1 MKNDRK
7 HNLLGTLIVHFSKEN
22 YFLRNIITN
31 MLNIYYIIYMMYM
44 GIKKKKME
52 KKGKNEKVLNNDK

>member
-1 MKNDRK
+1 
-7 HNLLGTLIVHFSKEN
+7 
-22 YFLRNIITN
+22 